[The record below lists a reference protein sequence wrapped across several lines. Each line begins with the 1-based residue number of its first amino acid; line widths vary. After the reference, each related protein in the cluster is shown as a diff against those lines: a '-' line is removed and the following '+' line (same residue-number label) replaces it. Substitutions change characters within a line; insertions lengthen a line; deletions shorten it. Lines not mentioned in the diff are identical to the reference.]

1 MEKKLQRNEEDK
13 MLAGVCSGLADYFDV
28 DVTWIRIAFVVATL
42 AGFSG
47 ILAYIILWIA
57 VPARP
62 YLPGGYTPRGRR
74 YDADYRVYEETTTS
88 SYTVPEPSKAEL
100 KSRKSGNG
108 RMIAGLVLVGFGAY
122 FLLDEFNVIPYWF
135 DFDKLWPLVFIIP
148 GILIISKNGKRR
160 SYDRES
166 DINYDAQKDVTPDTA
181 NTDSASTVST
191 RSTTTSTD
199 TTGTVSSQEDPK
211 L

>member
-1 MEKKLQRNEEDK
+1 

-47 ILAYIILWIA
+47 VLAYIILWIA

-62 YLPGGYTPRGRR
+62 FMPGAYTHSRNR
-74 YDADYRVYEETTTS
+74 YSTDYRVYEERREPSAYSTD
-88 SYTVPEPSKAEL
+88 TVPEPPVPV
-100 KSRKSGNG
+100 RKSGNG
-108 RMIAGLVLVGFGAY
+108 RMIAGLLLVAFGAF

-148 GILIISKNGKRR
+148 GILIISKNGRGPSANDGVNMRR
-160 SYDRES
+160 DY
-166 DINYDAQKDVTPDTA
+166 ATPV
-181 NTDSASTVST
+181 NTGAAAAAGSSASDAAS
-191 RSTTTSTD
+191 
-199 TTGTVSSQEDPK
+199 TGTDDTVTGADEPK